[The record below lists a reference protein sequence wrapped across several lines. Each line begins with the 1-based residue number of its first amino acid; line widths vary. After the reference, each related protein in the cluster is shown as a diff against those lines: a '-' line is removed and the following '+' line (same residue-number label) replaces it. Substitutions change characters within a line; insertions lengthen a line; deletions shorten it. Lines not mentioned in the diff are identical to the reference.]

1 MEFANCGT
9 MRIPTNEAGKFI
21 EIELYYSKGGLNVFT
36 YVQEQ
41 RGYYVSVRPITVERN
56 FVSFVAFSG
65 KKMLVHECS
74 RKSAKAER
82 EAVQNANECRD
93 LIERLVREIARKN
106 NLEVEV

>member
-1 MEFANCGT
+1 MEFTGCGIQ
-9 MRIPTNEAGKFI
+9 RIPTNVSGNFI

-36 YVQEQ
+36 YMQEQ

-56 FVSFVAFSG
+56 FVSFVVFSG
-65 KKMLVHECS
+65 KKMLVHQCG
-74 RKSAKAER
+74 RKSPKAER
-82 EAVQNANECRD
+82 EAVHNANECRD